1 MTLQVAYT
9 GEFHRVASLP
19 RRTWSEPALLALAGE
34 MTSLLRAPGG
44 TMTLLPV
51 QALAI
56 HDAATQRGLLCGAGV
71 GEGKTLMTMLIPVVL
86 RAERPLLLV
95 PASTIEKTMRERE
108 ALAAHFGL
116 RTSLRVLSYQLL
128 GRVQAEHELDAMRPD
143 LILADEVQKL
153 RNKDAAVTRRV
164 LRYMHRNPNT
174 VFCGFSGTVME
185 DSILDFAHLLVM
197 ALKEN
202 APVPITVHEQVEW
215 AEALDRRDEYG
226 AARAPGALLEL
237 AHPEDRDGGGDDRVT
252 ARRAFRRR
260 LLETPGVVS
269 TVGEGESCNASLYV
283 RGVEHKVS
291 RQTEAWFV
299 KLRGDG
305 TPQNP
310 GWLVPPDDWPLTS
323 PTDVWRHAQELA
335 LGLNYRWDPR
345 PPDDWRAARAA
356 WGKFVRKTVSRGR
369 TYDSDEHVAN
379 AVDAGKLPEGAAVL
393 ARWREL
399 RPTFEP
405 NVTAVWHDDCALDVC
420 AEWMRHKDGGIVW
433 TEHNLFA
440 RRLAE
445 RTGASYFGAEGRT
458 DAGLYIEDAVRGSAV
473 VASIDA
479 NREGKNLQ
487 GLWYRNLITTPPP
500 VATWWEQ
507 VMGRT
512 HRRGQE
518 SDEVTVDVLLGC
530 RENYD
535 AVMKAIERARVIRD
549 TTGKVQKLLQAS
561 VNMPS
566 EREIEAKKSA
576 RWTR

>member
-19 RRTWSEPALLALAGE
+19 RRTWSEPALAGLAGE
-34 MTSLLRAPGG
+34 MTHLLRAPSG

-51 QALAI
+51 QALAL
-56 HDAATQRGLLCGAGV
+56 HDAATERGLLCGAGV
-71 GEGKTLMTMLIPVVL
+71 GEGKTLISMLLPVVL

-108 ALAAHFGL
+108 RLASDFML
-116 RTSLRVLSYQLL
+116 RTSLRVMSYQLL
-128 GRVQAEHELDAMRPD
+128 GRVQAEHELESGRYD
-143 LILADEVQKL
+143 LIIADEVQKL

-164 LRYMHRNPNT
+164 LRYMHQHPET
-174 VFCGFSGTVME
+174 IFCGLSGTVME

-197 ALKEN
+197 ALKER
-202 APVPITVHEQVEW
+202 APVPTTVQEQVEW

-226 AARAPGALLEL
+226 AARAPGALLGL
-237 AHPEDRDGGGDDRVT
+237 ALPEDRDPEGDPRVT

-283 RGVEHKVS
+283 RGIEHGVSPLVE
-291 RQTEAWFV
+291 RYFI

-305 TPQNP
+305 TPENP
-310 GWLVPPDDWPLTS
+310 GWLTPDDWPLTS
-323 PTDVWRHAQELA
+323 PMDVWRHAQELA
-335 LGLNYRWDPR
+335 LGLHYVWNPR
-345 PPDDWRAARAA
+345 PPEDWRAARAA
-356 WGKFVRKTVSRGR
+356 WGKFVRETVSRGR

-379 AVDAGKLPEGAAVL
+379 AVDAGKLPAGAGVL
-393 ARWREL
+393 EAWRAI
-399 RPTFEP
+399 RDSFVP
-405 NVTAVWHDDCALDVC
+405 NVEALWHDDCALEAC
-420 AEWMRHKDGGIVW
+420 AEWMRREGGGIVW

-440 RRLAE
+440 RKLAE
-445 RTGASYFGAEGRT
+445 RTGAPYFGSEGKT
-458 DAGLYIEDAVRGSAV
+458 DAGLYIEDAVSGSAV
-473 VASIDA
+473 IASIDA

-487 GLWYRNLITTPPP
+487 GLWWRNLMTTPPP
-500 VATWWEQ
+500 TATWWEQ
-507 VMGRT
+507 TMGRT
-512 HRRGQE
+512 HRRGQK
-518 SDEVTVDVLLGC
+518 SDEVVVDVLLGC

-535 AVMKAIERARVIRD
+535 AVQKAVERARVIRD
-549 TTGKVQKLLQAS
+549 TTGKSQKLLQAS
-561 VNMPS
+561 ISMPT